1 MIAGANQKGSP
12 VSLNYQYVGPTYVT
26 NAFGSTVAGP
36 MWGQAMHA
44 IQGMLKSTPFT
55 PPNLSGYTAKYA
67 TVPSVSGMSVEQAR
81 AVLNQAGFRIAI
93 FATNDVPISVV
104 GTTYPKAGES
114 AVFGRAVLLM
124 PAPPKKHKPGRG
136 GRGGGRGGGGG
147 GGGGRG
153 GGWPPGPR

>member
-55 PPNLSGYTAKYA
+55 RPTCPAIPRSTPPCRRS
-67 TVPSVSGMSVEQAR
+67 
-81 AVLNQAGFRIAI
+81 
-93 FATNDVPISVV
+93 
-104 GTTYPKAGES
+104 
-114 AVFGRAVLLM
+114 
-124 PAPPKKHKPGRG
+124 RG
-136 GRGGGRGGGGG
+136 
-147 GGGGRG
+147 
-153 GGWPPGPR
+153 